1 MYSDYIDIES
11 LRRYLIDYLGTL
23 MIVINPGVMFDLEKV
38 SYGSDDDVIEVALA
52 YGIDLDNYSS
62 YSR

>member
-1 MYSDYIDIES
+1 MYSDFIDIES

-23 MIVINPGVMFDLEKV
+23 MIAINPGVMFDLERV
-38 SYGSDDDVIEVALA
+38 SHGSDDDVIEVALA

>member
-23 MIVINPGVMFDLEKV
+23 MIAINPGVMFDLERA
-38 SYGSDDDVIEVALA
+38 SNGSDDDVIEVALA

>member
-23 MIVINPGVMFDLEKV
+23 MIAINPGVMFDLERV

>member
-23 MIVINPGVMFDLEKV
+23 MIVINPAVMFDLDRV

>member
-23 MIVINPGVMFDLEKV
+23 MIVINPGVMFDLERV